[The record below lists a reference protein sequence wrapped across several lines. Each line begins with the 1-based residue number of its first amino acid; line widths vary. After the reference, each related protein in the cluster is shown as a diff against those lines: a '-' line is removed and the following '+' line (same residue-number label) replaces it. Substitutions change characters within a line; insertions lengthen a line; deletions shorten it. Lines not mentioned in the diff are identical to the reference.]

1 MSDQTVIILDP
12 PAVISQFLTQE
23 RLDAYFDALM
33 AENAKVNLVSRE
45 TSRASFDRMVAE
57 SLLPLTLVDR
67 PSVGYLDIGAGGGL
81 PAIPI
86 LLSDRVSGPA
96 FLCERT
102 KKKALALKK
111 IAVQLGLE
119 VDVLPRDFLGLKP
132 RTQFD
137 LITLRYVKLDSLLLD
152 EIMLSLSP
160 SGVFIYYSESP
171 VSSPKYH
178 SDARKFSCGDD
189 GIIKGFTL
197 FRRS

>member
-1 MSDQTVIILDP
+1 MSEQTIISLDP
-12 PAVISQFLTQE
+12 SHVISQFLTKE
-23 RLDAYFDALM
+23 RLDAYFDSLM

-45 TSRASFDRMVAE
+45 TSRASFDRMVGE

-67 PSVGYLDIGAGGGL
+67 PSIGYLDIGAGGGW
-81 PAIPI
+81 PARPI
-86 LLSDRVSGPA
+86 LLSGRASGPA

-132 RTQFD
+132 RMQFD

-160 SGVFIYYSESP
+160 SGVFVYYSESP

-178 SDARKFSCGDD
+178 SDSRKFSCGDES
-189 GIIKGFTL
+189 IIKGFTL